1 MRNEHE
7 REHEKERERERETYE
22 SAVRDLNGLQTN
34 YQIMEQIRAS
44 GGRLNE
50 YSIPEF
56 EAFLEKVGHQVGD
69 LDRLNVIHVTGT
81 KGKGSTCAFV
91 ASILSQLPEA
101 AGSSGRRLKV
111 GLFTSPHLIEV
122 RERIQID
129 GQPIA
134 SDAFAKYFYETY
146 NALRSSS
153 GAPLRKVTPESPAMP
168 MYFRFLT
175 LMAYHVFLRE
185 SVDVAVVEVGV
196 GGQYDSTNV
205 VRRPAVC
212 GIASLGLDHQ
222 GTLGSTIEQIAWHK
236 AGIIKQG
243 VPAYTVSQKPSAL
256 AVIRSRAAERD
267 APLHVVDPQDVA
279 CAELGIPGD
288 HQRTNAALA
297 ASLCREWVRRT
308 GLCSMANGLLLDRA
322 IDAGLRNARWPGRSQ
337 TFVSPR
343 SPTLTWHVDG
353 AHTVESMAACAQWF
367 AQLPLATNASRVL
380 LFNAAHS
387 RNISELLST
396 LVNHAGAEVERG
408 FCEAVFC
415 PNISRRSDSVN
426 FTVHNDPDLGPQKE
440 AAAVWAQLTQMPA
453 TTTTVLPTIND
464 AVAYIE
470 AKYNKAAPTHVL
482 VTGSLH
488 LVGGVLDSAKG
499 SI

>member
-7 REHEKERERERETYE
+7 KQHEKGDETYE

-56 EAFLEKVGHQVGD
+56 EAFLEKVGHQVSD

-101 AGSSGRRLKV
+101 SNSGRRLEI

-134 SDAFAKYFYETY
+134 CDAFAKYFYETY

-153 GAPLRKVTPESPAMP
+153 GAPLRKVTPESPSMP

-185 SVDVAVVEVGV
+185 GVDVAVVEVGV

-205 VRRPAVC
+205 VRKPAVC

-243 VPAYTVSQKPSAL
+243 VPAYTVSQKDTAL
-256 AVIRSRAAERD
+256 AVIRGRAAERD

-279 CAELGIPGD
+279 GAELGIPGN

-308 GLCSMANGLLLDRA
+308 GIFSTANGLLLLLDRA

-343 SPTLTWHVDG
+343 SPALTWHVDG

-367 AQLPLATNASRVL
+367 AQLPLATTDASRVL

-387 RNISELLST
+387 RNIPELLST
-396 LVNHAGAEVERG
+396 LVKNVGAELEGG

-415 PNISRRSDSVN
+415 PNISGRSDSVN

-440 AAAVWAQLTQMPA
+440 AAAVWAQLTRMPA
-453 TTTTVLPTIND
+453 ENTTVLPTIND

-470 AKYNKAAPTHVL
+470 AKYKAAPTHVL

-488 LVGGVLDSAKG
+488 LVGGVLDAAKG